1 MQDKKKKPGL
11 FSCVKEAGP
20 LARKAGFLARS
31 IFALY
36 TKFDF
41 LASLSDRS
49 DRLALKIN
57 KNSM

>member
-36 TKFDF
+36 TKFFSQNLIF
-41 LASLSDRS
+41 LHLCQTEGQIRTDSP
-49 DRLALKIN
+49 
-57 KNSM
+57 